1 MLFRILKELPDIIAS
16 QDTSLHLYLE
26 RLYDK
31 ARSLGLTGTTS
42 RTPIAAARKYYE
54 VVVVDE
60 EKEK

>member
-1 MLFRILKELPDIIAS
+1 MLLRVLEQFSDIIAS

-42 RTPIAAARKYYE
+42 RTPIATVRKYDE